1 MANSGEH
8 MCRYGRVEKFTYD
21 DSSASVTPIQNLD
34 TRKLAILAVSSLVA
48 FSLMYWVFD
57 STLGYAIGITVVYT
71 IIALVAMYF
80 RSRSSS

>member
-1 MANSGEH
+1 M
-8 MCRYGRVEKFTYD
+8 
-21 DSSASVTPIQNLD
+21 QNLD

>member
-1 MANSGEH
+1 M
-8 MCRYGRVEKFTYD
+8 
-21 DSSASVTPIQNLD
+21 QNLD

-80 RSRSSS
+80 KSRSSS

>member
-1 MANSGEH
+1 MQNS
-8 MCRYGRVEKFTYD
+8 
-21 DSSASVTPIQNLD
+21 N

-48 FSLMYWVFD
+48 FSLMDWVFD

-71 IIALVAMYF
+71 IIALLAVYF